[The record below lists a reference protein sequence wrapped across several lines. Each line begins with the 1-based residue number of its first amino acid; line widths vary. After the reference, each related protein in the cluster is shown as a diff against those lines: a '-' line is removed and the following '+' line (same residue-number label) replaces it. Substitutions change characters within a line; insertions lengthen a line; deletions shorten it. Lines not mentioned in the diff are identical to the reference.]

1 MIQCRN
7 NFQCKGSN
15 NSQMILTVVTRPFF
29 KESFIMQLLSLSTY
43 GECIDEPNALARVF
57 SLLLCYISLTCLLKL
72 HKKCNEYVPAIY
84 YTRLPMLSLKR
95 IYILLRTFTSIST
108 GTLTKKTL
116 KMVKKLLKLFK
127 YFNIIST
134 RNLNCKE

>member
-29 KESFIMQLLSLSTY
+29 KESFIMQLLSLSKY

-57 SLLLCYISLTCLLKL
+57 SLLDSSVVL
-72 HKKCNEYVPAIY
+72 HKFNVP
-84 YTRLPMLSLKR
+84 
-95 IYILLRTFTSIST
+95 
-108 GTLTKKTL
+108 
-116 KMVKKLLKLFK
+116 FK
-127 YFNIIST
+127 IA
-134 RNLNCKE
+134 